1 MNSTSWLQRW
11 RLKELKQH
19 TIGGVSA
26 RCPCVVEHQAATNG
40 EIARALGGRSSKA
53 RLNLNGSR
61 SHPLQRYC
69 ALIALTAW
77 FALISSAV
85 ALANCKEEAQHLRQ
99 DINHEPSPYT
109 ADSRQQAQKELA
121 RAEAAL
127 LRAECREYLDRAR
140 QALKKK

>member
-11 RLKELKQH
+11 RLKKLKQH
-19 TIGGVSA
+19 TIGGVNA

-77 FALISSAV
+77 FALIASV
-85 ALANCKEEAQHLRQ
+85 ALANCKEEVQHLRQ